1 MIAAP
6 AVDNVYIL
14 FCVDGLIK
22 CGDKFKP
29 NHFVPL
35 IFYSTSQKRKQS
47 QDPISNKVPKKTSF
61 LKNARAGTSKRV
73 EPNISRFFI
82 RDEGKLVSNAPLNE
96 SCLSMESISNVPNA
110 GESCSSISA
119 NSDNQTNI
127 NPCLLEPDS
136 ANSTSCMHSE
146 ISLPQVQADVPVPIL
161 TNEFD
166 VAFFRKKV
174 IGMNNFQIQNLIR
187 NVFKPDKSYYFP
199 RTNGRSFCYIWLEEF
214 SWLCYSLT
222 EDGAYCL
229 PCVLF
234 GDRFRIKSANIFKL
248 FSKPLNHKNDAIY
261 SFKRHAG
268 VGTGIKTGLYQST
281 TTLFTS
287 FLASMSGKIQP
298 IDVMVDTNMRN
309 AIAENRKKLIP
320 IIDTIKLCGCLFTF
334 AWSS

>member
-6 AVDNVYIL
+6 AVDNLYIL

-22 CGDKFKP
+22 SGDKCKP
-29 NHFVPL
+29 NHFVPP

-47 QDPISNKVPKKTSF
+47 QHPISNKIPKKTSF

-73 EPNISRFFI
+73 EPNISSFFI
-82 RDEGKLVSNAPLNE
+82 RDEGKLASNAPLNE

-119 NSDNQTNI
+119 NSDNLYQMNI
-127 NPCLLEPDS
+127 NPCLLKPDS
-136 ANSTSCMHSE
+136 ENSTSSMLSE
-146 ISLPQVQADVPVPIL
+146 ISMPHVQVDVPVPIP

-199 RTNGRSFCYIWLEEF
+199 KTNGRSFRYIWLEEF
-214 SWLCYSLT
+214 SWLCYSPT

-229 PCVLF
+229 PCALF
-234 GDRFRIKSANIFKL
+234 GDRFRTKSANISKL
-248 FSKPLNHKNDAIY
+248 FSKPLNRWNAIY

-268 VGTGIKTGLYQST
+268 VGTGIKTGIKTGSHQST
-281 TTLFTS
+281 TTLLKFTNI
-287 FLASMSGKIQP
+287 FKANTHG
-298 IDVMVDTNMRN
+298 
-309 AIAENRKKLIP
+309 E
-320 IIDTIKLCGCLFTF
+320 
-334 AWSS
+334 